1 MAPYNWITVVVVAGV
16 IIIIIHSQAYVYV
29 LSVLHLK

>member
-1 MAPYNWITVVVVAGV
+1 MAPYNWITVVVAGV